1 MAIAGLMTLAGCE
14 KPEEITSYTVASH
27 ESIQTPEFLAETASR
42 KPKPARMLAAIIP
55 RGELFWFVKLQ
66 GPPDAVATREGEFR
80 EFLKS
85 LRFTEAGAIKWTLP
99 GDWQEKP
106 ERANEMRYAT
116 LTLPGDPKLEA
127 TVTKLPGG
135 SDLTEALLSNINRWR
150 SQLDLPFIE
159 AADLPSRTEAIR
171 SGDLEI
177 TFLNIVGKAKPAAAM
192 PSGMPPM
199 AGPHAGPDRPTP
211 APAAAKD
218 EQASDI
224 KFEKPAAWIQVRPKT
239 FTIAAFEV
247 IDGKKQLSVT
257 ISRAGG
263 SKVANVNRWR
273 GQLGIG
279 PLSDEEVAKALQ
291 KITVGSRSGE
301 LVEMK
306 NDEQTLIAVMIEDGD
321 QTVFVKMMGDSELAA
336 KERQNFDAF
345 AKSLK
350 F

>member
-1 MAIAGLMTLAGCE
+1 MMATAGLMTLAGCE
-14 KPEEITSYTVASH
+14 KSEEITSYTVASH

-42 KPKPARMLAAIIP
+42 KAKPARMLAAIIP

-66 GPPDAVATREGEFR
+66 GPPDAVAAREGEFR

-85 LRFTEAGAIKWTLP
+85 LSFSEAGEIKWTLP
-99 GDWQEKP
+99 GNWQEKP

-159 AADLPSRTEAIR
+159 AADLPSRTEAIK
-171 SGDLEI
+171 SGDLDI

-192 PSGMPPM
+192 PAGMPPM
-199 AGPHAGPDRPTP
+199 AGPHAGPARS
-211 APAAAKD
+211 APVAAKD
-218 EQASDI
+218 EPASDI
-224 KFEKPAAWIQVRPKT
+224 KFEKPADWIQVRPKT

-279 PLSDEEVAKALQ
+279 PLADEEVAKSLQ
-291 KITVGSRSGE
+291 KITVGSRTGE

-306 NDEQTLIAVMIEDGD
+306 NDAQSLIAVMIEDGE
-321 QTVFVKMMGDSELAA
+321 QTVFVKMMGDSELAT

-345 AKSLK
+345 AKSLR